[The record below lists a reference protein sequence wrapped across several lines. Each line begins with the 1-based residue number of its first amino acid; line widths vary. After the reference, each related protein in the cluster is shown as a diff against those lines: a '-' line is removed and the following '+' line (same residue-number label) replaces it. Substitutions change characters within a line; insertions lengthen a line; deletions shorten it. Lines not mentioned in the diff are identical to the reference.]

1 MTMLDRKQIADM
13 LGVTVDTVRRRVET
27 RPDFPKPAIR
37 LSRKTVRWEP
47 GEVLKWLA
55 RQKASQR

>member
-1 MTMLDRKQIADM
+1 MLTRKDIAAM
-13 LGVTVDTVRRRVET
+13 LGIEPDTLRKRYES

-47 GEVLKWLA
+47 DAVRRWIATQAA
-55 RQKASQR
+55 RT

>member
-1 MTMLDRKQIADM
+1 MLDRKQIAEM
-13 LGVTVDTVRRRVET
+13 LGVNVDTVRRRVET

-47 GEVLKWLA
+47 GDVLRWIA
-55 RQKASQR
+55 RQKSAQA